1 MKYFRPKYILF
12 ILKLLLLKFRYGN
25 KISFN
30 SAKVGFEGNTQVIIS
45 GLNSSIT
52 FGDTNY
58 FYRLGN
64 LEAWDGGK
72 ITFGDHVSINK
83 GFSIVCRTEISFGH
97 NVIIG
102 PNVMIYDHDHKFEIG
117 NLPFR
122 LQKFVSKPISIGS
135 NVWIG
140 AHVFISSGVSIGS
153 DSVIAAGTI
162 ITKDVPANSLIG
174 GNPGRVL
181 RKLL

>member
-1 MKYFRPKYILF
+1 MKYLRPKYVLF
-12 ILKLLLLKFRYGN
+12 VFRLLLLKFRFGN

-30 SAKVGFEGNTQVIIS
+30 SVKVGFEGNTQVIIS

-64 LEAWDGGK
+64 LEALDGGQ
-72 ITFGDHVSINK
+72 IVFGDHVSINK
-83 GFSIVCRTEISFGH
+83 GFSIVCRAQISFGD
-97 NVIIG
+97 NIIIG
-102 PNVMIYDHDHKFEIG
+102 PNVMIYDHDHKFAIS

-122 LQKFVSKPISIGS
+122 LQKFVAKPISIGD

-153 DSVIAAGTI
+153 DSVIAAGSV
-162 ITKDVPANSLIG
+162 ITKDVPANSLVG
-174 GNPGRVL
+174 GNPGRIL
-181 RKLL
+181 RRLL